1 MLDPQRIGLNAASVG
16 YLKRRHEEVDWT
28 SFKRQLQTDD
38 GGCVNVRRI
47 AETPVNE
54 LHVMGGELKGL
65 ESNSNMLDR
74 ARQHRQMNAYPLRSF
89 SADAPAIILPDKYGG
104 LPMYTRNQ
112 VEIQEYVS
120 RFTAPMSAPLQQ
132 DTQLL
137 GRMGFTASN
146 ESASNPYRSVGFE
159 MNMHKPKIAIDMN
172 EAMIRQRKFLEAS
185 SKIGQ
190 GNKHN
195 LMSAGVFISA
205 NGDPITEV
213 EDAIDSSRDTINAFH
228 LHNARQKTLI
238 HRNQPLVSDGTT
250 ARVPG
255 GGGGMAMVQ
264 RTRGGAAAAGGGG
277 GLRASVP
284 QIPATL
290 IIATTP
296 SPSAVK
302 TRGPSFSSSRASS
315 SRASGSVSSD
325 SSSGSSSNSGTT
337 IPALSPAGV
346 SGLIY
351 TGAGNQSSPTAT
363 PSAYQRVAAA
373 AAASATS
380 GFANAKAAVK
390 AIHIKFSPSPKK

>member
-1 MLDPQRIGLNAASVG
+1 MLDPQRVGLNAASVG

-28 SFKRQLQTDD
+28 SFKKQLQTDD

-54 LHVMGGELKGL
+54 IHVMGGELKGL
-65 ESNSNMLDR
+65 ESNSNLLDR
-74 ARQHRQMNAYPLRSF
+74 ARQHRQINAYPLRSF
-89 SADAPAIILPDKYGG
+89 SANAPAIILPDKYGG

-112 VEIQEYVS
+112 VAIQEYVS

-146 ESASNPYRSVGFE
+146 ESASNPYRAVGFE
-159 MNMHKPKIAIDMN
+159 MNMHKPKVAIDMN

-228 LHNARQKTLI
+228 LHNARQKSLI
-238 HRNQPLVSDGTT
+238 HRNHPLVSDGTT

-255 GGGGMAMVQ
+255 GGAGMAMVQ
-264 RTRGGAAAAGGGG
+264 RTRGGAATAAGGGA
-277 GLRASVP
+277 LKAVVPAISTTMFILAPASP
-284 QIPATL
+284 
-290 IIATTP
+290 TP
-296 SPSAVK
+296 VKTHVTPVKGSSPSSTA
-302 TRGPSFSSSRASS
+302 
-315 SRASGSVSSD
+315 VSSP
-325 SSSGSSSNSGTT
+325 GSPTGIPGGTT
-337 IPALSPAGV
+337 GTPIGSISAAMVSFMSRISPHKTLRSAMGV
-346 SGLIY
+346 KGGG
-351 TGAGNQSSPTAT
+351 T
-363 PSAYQRVAAA
+363 
-373 AAASATS
+373 
-380 GFANAKAAVK
+380 
-390 AIHIKFSPSPKK
+390 

>member
-38 GGCVNVRRI
+38 GGCCNVRSE

-54 LHVMGGELKGL
+54 IHVMGGELKGL
-65 ESNSNMLDR
+65 ESNSNLLDR

-112 VEIQEYVS
+112 VAIQEYVS

-213 EDAIDSSRDTINAFH
+213 EDAIDSERATINAFH
-228 LHNARQKTLI
+228 LHNARQNSLI
-238 HRNQPLVSDGTT
+238 HRNQPLVSDGTS

-255 GGGGMAMVQ
+255 GGAGMAMVQ
-264 RTRGGAAAAGGGG
+264 RTRGGAATTAGGGG
-277 GLRASVP
+277 LARVVAPVSVN
-284 QIPATL
+284 L
-290 IIATTP
+290 VIATPPKPQATKQKTTP
-296 SPSAVK
+296 
-302 TRGPSFSSSRASS
+302 G
-315 SRASGSVSSD
+315 SGSLIAAAN
-325 SSSGSSSNSGTT
+325 GSPITPTT
-337 IPALSPAGV
+337 LFGV
-346 SGLIY
+346 NPLATSL
-351 TGAGNQSSPTAT
+351 PTAT
-363 PSAYQRVAAA
+363 PTATANSFSAGAAA
-373 AAASATS
+373 IYNATKSLLSPLKTKS
-380 GFANAKAAVK
+380 GLRAGKAGPYGSNA
-390 AIHIKFSPSPKK
+390 